1 MDTNSLE
8 KTLNSIL
15 NTLPCTVA
23 PLGAMSYSL
32 KRIKNLKIFKNFF
45 FVKSQLS
52 LLGFHNLTNFFPMSL
67 IYRRPSL
74 KESRKQKV
82 NENSEN

>member
-1 MDTNSLE
+1 MDLNSLD

-23 PLGAMSYSL
+23 PLEAISYSVKKSSKYL
-32 KRIKNLKIFKNFF
+32 TFTSRLSPFNDFFSNYMNL
-45 FVKSQLS
+45 SE
-52 LLGFHNLTNFFPMSL
+52 PC
-67 IYRRPSL
+67 L

-82 NENSEN
+82 NENPEN